1 MDHSNVGEK
10 DKKISTEEKTARR
23 KINPKVFFGIIIL
36 IIICGAAGI
45 LLFSQYS
52 HRMDRNR
59 GNTTGNINEYGFSA
73 AKDGWVYYSEFK
85 DNNSLIYKTN
95 GSEKS
100 QLLYENQANILFLN
114 VVDSWIYYDKG
125 DLSKRDSKGY
135 PVQSIICRMKT
146 DGSEKTEIATTG
158 ALNHLSVVD
167 GWIYYSYIDS
177 GKYIVSRMKTDGS
190 EKTDILNLDTLIL
203 DFNVVGKYMYYLE
216 VDNSTQAI
224 SIYKQEIGSSDK
236 TELLKEDKL
245 DLLDLNVAG
254 DYIYYEKADK
264 QTKAATI
271 YRMKTDGSGE
281 KEISKEDACAWS
293 VLNVTDD
300 WIYYMTDNQTG
311 STTYNSKIYRMK
323 PDGSKRTK
331 ISDKDIC
338 ISAMN
343 IVGDWIY
350 YTKID
355 QNTGIEI
362 RKMKLDGSDDSI
374 A

>member
-1 MDHSNVGEK
+1 MCANNVNEK
-10 DKKISTEEKTARR
+10 SKEEKTFKR
-23 KINPKVFFGIIIL
+23 KMNPKAFFGIIIL
-36 IIICGAAGI
+36 IIICGTSGI
-45 LLFSQYS
+45 FLFNEYS
-52 HRMDRNR
+52 HGMDRNR

-73 AKDGWVYYSEFK
+73 AKNGWIYYSEFK
-85 DNNSLIYKTN
+85 NNNSVIYKTN

-114 VVDSWIYYDKG
+114 VVDGWIYYNKG

-135 PVQSIICRMKT
+135 PVQSIICKMKT
-146 DGSEKTEIATTG
+146 DGSGKTEIATTET
-158 ALNHLSVVD
+158 LNHLSVVD
-167 GWIYYSYIDS
+167 GWIYYSYINS

-190 EKTDILNLDTLIL
+190 EKADVLNSDKLIL
-203 DFNVVGKYMYYLE
+203 DFNVDGRYMYYLE

-224 SIYKQEIGSSDK
+224 SIYKQEIGSNDK
-236 TELLKEDKL
+236 IELLKEDKL
-245 DLLDLNVAG
+245 ELLDLNVTG
-254 DYIYYEKADK
+254 DYIYYSKADK

-271 YRMKTDGSGE
+271 YRMKTDGSSE

-293 VLNVTDD
+293 SLNVTDD
-300 WIYYMTDNQTG
+300 WIYYMIDNQTG
-311 STTYNSKIYRMK
+311 QTNYNSKIYRMK
-323 PDGSKRTK
+323 ADGSKRTK

-350 YTKID
+350 YTKVD
-355 QNTGIEI
+355 QNTGTEI
-362 RKMKLDGSDDSI
+362 RKMKLDGSNDSM